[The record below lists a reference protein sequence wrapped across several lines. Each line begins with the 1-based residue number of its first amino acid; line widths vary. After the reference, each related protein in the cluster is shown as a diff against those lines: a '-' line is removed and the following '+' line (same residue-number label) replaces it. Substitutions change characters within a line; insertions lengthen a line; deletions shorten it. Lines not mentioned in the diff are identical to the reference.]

1 MAVAL
6 LPQCMVVPWAMQSD
20 MRVPTGDMLA
30 AARRL
35 VGLRQTELAKAAGID
50 SATLSRMEGTGNKPV
65 KALSQNLEAV
75 LDALRR
81 AGVEIEDDGIKFTKR
96 RR

>member
-1 MAVAL
+1 
-6 LPQCMVVPWAMQSD
+6 MVVPWAMQSD

-35 VGLRQTELAKAAGID
+35 VGLRQTELAKAAGLD
-50 SATLSRMEGTGNKPV
+50 ASTLSRMEGAGNKPV

-81 AGVEIEDDGIKFTKR
+81 AGVEIEDDGIRMVR
-96 RR
+96 RRR